1 MNYFLDTTI
10 KMDYSFVIPAYN
22 EERRIARCIASV
34 RESMLA
40 LPREYEII
48 VADDDSDDATAAT
61 AEQLG
66 ARVVKS
72 GKRNI
77 GATRNVGA
85 ANAQGEIVVFVD
97 ADSMVTSETLC
108 AMDEALQRGVI
119 GGGAAIQWSSRAG
132 FVADLCRIGWN
143 TVSRLFRMPAGSF
156 FFVNK
161 EAFDAVGG
169 FNEAYFATEELH
181 LGKDLKRLGRLTV
194 VKAPILTSPRKVHE
208 FSGWEI
214 GKMLL
219 LISIAPKRTLKDR
232 DKLHVWYERR
242 NKTSP

>member
-1 MNYFLDTTI
+1 
-10 KMDYSFVIPAYN
+10 MDYSFVIPAYN

-48 VADDDSDDATAAT
+48 VADDNSDDATAAI
-61 AEQLG
+61 AEQQG
-66 ARVVKS
+66 ARVARS

-85 ANAQGEIVVFVD
+85 ANAQGEVVVFVD

-108 AMDEALQRGVI
+108 AMDEALQRGAI
-119 GGGAAIQWSSRAG
+119 GGGATIQWSSRAG
-132 FVADLCRIGWN
+132 FFANLALKTWN
-143 TVSRLFRMPAGSF
+143 TISKTFAAPAGSF

-169 FNEAYFATEELH
+169 FDEAYFATEELH
-181 LGKDLKRLGRLTV
+181 LGKELKRLGRLTI

-219 LISIAPKRTLKDR
+219 LISIAPRRTLKDR
-232 DKLHVWYERR
+232 DKLNVWYERR
-242 NKTSP
+242 NKTTP